1 MRRVSVAGTSGS
13 GKSTLAR
20 ELAGV
25 LNVPCLELDSVFHQ
39 PGWAPLPRE
48 EFRERVASFV
58 AGDGWVVDG
67 NYSKVRDLVWAKA
80 DTVVWLDLPRYLVM
94 RRLIARTVRRV
105 VTRQVLWNGNRESWR
120 AFFSL
125 DPEQSIII
133 WGWTT
138 HAANRELY
146 LTASADP
153 ANAHLTFIRLRS
165 PRAVQ
170 TLLDKARTGAAQP
183 APRRLR
189 RPAATPAPVPRAPR

>member
-1 MRRVSVAGTSGS
+1 VRRVSVAGTSGS

-39 PGWAPLPRE
+39 PGWAPLARE
-48 EFRERVASFV
+48 EFRERVASF
-58 AGDGWVVDG
+58 AEGDGWVVDG
-67 NYSKVRDLVWAKA
+67 NYSTVRDLVWAKA

-94 RRLIARTVRRV
+94 RRLISRTVRRV

-120 AFFSL
+120 AFFSV
-125 DPEQSIII
+125 DPEQSIIA

-165 PRAVQ
+165 PRAVKSF
-170 TLLDKARTGAAQP
+170 LDKARTGAVHP

-189 RPAATPAPVPRAPR
+189 

>member
-1 MRRVSVAGTSGS
+1 MAFTRYCAELVRRVSVAGTSGS

-20 ELAGV
+20 ELAYV
-25 LNVPCLELDSVFHQ
+25 LGVPCLELDSVFHQ
-39 PGWAPLPRE
+39 PGWAPLPRQ

-80 DTVVWLDLPRYLVM
+80 DTVVWLDLPRCLVM

-105 VTRQVLWNGNRESWR
+105 VTRRVLWNGNRESWR

-125 DPEQSIII
+125 DPERSIIV

-138 HAANRELY
+138 HAANRKLY
-146 LTASADP
+146 LTASTDP

-170 TLLDKARTGAAQP
+170 GLLAKARTGAAQL
-183 APRRLR
+183 APRR
-189 RPAATPAPVPRAPR
+189 